1 MNKKLLITAISIA
14 LMGSASMVINPVYAD
29 PKNPTAIEAS
39 CKNNAEKKDWCQ
51 SQEQPAPSQDQNTTD
66 NSTPNQD
73 QNTTSEDTDDSES
86 SNTGSE
92 ENITTTNNTTGEDN
106 TVTDSNSTE
115 TDSNNTEFEDTTLPS
130 TEELFTQANEAG
142 IFVSVEATIEWLV
155 TNGISP
161 ETLTEEQ
168 RNELPI
174 DWNSPQLPIIEEQ
187 PTTDESEIVPTED
200 EVIPTEGEVVPT
212 EDEVIPTE
220 GEVVATEDEVI
231 PTEGEVVSAED
242 EVVPTEGGVVTDEV
256 IPTEDEVVPTEGE
269 VVTDEVVPTEDEVVP
284 TEGEVVTDEVVPTED
299 EVVPTEDEVVPT
311 EGEVVTNESV
321 EPTDVNESTFSPLVS
336 EEVEQVIQ
344 AQLEVVNDI
353 VVVDEE
359 GNETSIPVE
368 ETKVI
373 GEVLIPQ
380 AEEEGAN
387 AVINGELLNVK
398 VEFGVAEATTADEEQ
413 EPVILTTVTGL
424 EITVP
429 TIAPEAEV
437 DTSNL
442 ITLQQ
447 DETGNFILR
456 IPNLKVGD
464 LVVNVILKALT
475 ETLDIY
481 QVEEVT
487 IAPEKV
493 FNNEDS
499 TEEAAVE
506 TTEPSDEEATAEETI

>member
-73 QNTTSEDTDDSES
+73 QNTISEDTNNSES
-86 SNTGSE
+86 SDTGSSE
-92 ENITTTNNTTGEDN
+92 EDITTNNTTGEDN
-106 TVTDSNSTE
+106 TVTDSNSIE
-115 TDSNNTEFEDTTLPS
+115 LEDTAPPS

-187 PTTDESEIVPTED
+187 PITEESEIVPTED
-200 EVIPTEGEVVPT
+200 EVVPT
-212 EDEVIPTE
+212 
-220 GEVVATEDEVI
+220 
-231 PTEGEVVSAED
+231 ED
-242 EVVPTEGGVVTDEV
+242 EVVPTEGEVVTDEV
-256 IPTEDEVVPTEGE
+256 IPTEDEVVPTEGEVVTDEVIPTEDKVVPTEGE

-284 TEGEVVTDEVVPTED
+284 TEGEVVTDEVILTEDEIVPTED
-299 EVVPTEDEVVPT
+299 EAVPTES
-311 EGEVVTNESV
+311 EVVTNESI

-336 EEVEQVIQ
+336 EEAEQVIQ

-373 GEVLIPQ
+373 GEVLIPP

-424 EITVP
+424 EITAP

-506 TTEPSDEEATAEETI
+506 TTEPSDEEATAEGTI